1 MRVMFT
7 AVPAKTIFQYMV
19 PLAWALRAA
28 GHEVVFASQPG
39 FADVITSAGLTAVP
53 VGRDRELRMVRSAEE
68 LEAER
73 VGIPPPYD
81 AFDDPEKATWEYLKP
96 GMARAAN
103 LWHRYGNFPIIADL
117 VEFAR
122 HWKPDLVVWEPLTFA
137 GPVAARAAGA
147 AHARL
152 LFSVDVYG
160 GVRTLYRR
168 LNERQPPELRSD
180 PMADWLAGYARK
192 YGFDFTEDLLTG
204 DFTVDQLPRSL
215 QVEADGLSYVRMRY
229 VPYGGPAVVP
239 GWLREPPRRPR
250 VGFTMGLSA
259 TETYSGYNVDVQDIL
274 DHLGELDVE
283 VVATIAAA
291 EQPKLRR
298 VPPNTRV
305 VSYVPWHALA
315 PTCAAVVHHAGAA
328 TLATTALHPV
338 PQLSLHY
345 HFDQPTLARKLA
357 AHGAGLEIHT
367 TRATGPAVAGAV
379 DRLLTE
385 PSFTRRAHDLRD
397 EMHAL
402 PSAAELVPH
411 LEELTAKHR

>member
-1 MRVMFT
+1 MRVMFA

-19 PLAWALRAA
+19 PLAWAFRAA

-39 FADVITSAGLTAVP
+39 FAGVITSAGLTAVP

-117 VEFAR
+117 VDFAR

-160 GVRTLYRR
+160 GVRALYRR
-168 LNERQPPELRSD
+168 LNERRPPELRSD

-192 YGFDFTEDLLTG
+192 YGFDFGEDLLTG
-204 DFTVDQLPRSL
+204 QFTVDQLPRSL
-215 QVEADGLSYVRMRY
+215 QVEAEGLSYARMRY

-239 GWLREPPRRPR
+239 GWLREPPARPR

-259 TETYSGYNVDVQDIL
+259 TETYTGYNVDVQDVL

-283 VVATIAAA
+283 VVATIAAS

-298 VPPNTRV
+298 IPPNARI

-315 PTCAAVVHHAGAA
+315 PTCAAVIHHAGAA

-367 TRATGPAVAGAV
+367 TRATGPAVAEAV

-385 PSFTRRAHDLRD
+385 PSFARRAHDLRD